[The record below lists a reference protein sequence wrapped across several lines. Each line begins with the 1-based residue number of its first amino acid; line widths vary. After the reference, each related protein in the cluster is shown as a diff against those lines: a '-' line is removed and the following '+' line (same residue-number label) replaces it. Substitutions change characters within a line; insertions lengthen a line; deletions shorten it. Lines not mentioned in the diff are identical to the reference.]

1 MILILNMF
9 FTFFFFTSLWFC
21 MFFYSIY
28 TLVLCQ
34 FLPNSQLSSTH
45 QILLWGGAVV
55 VNLQIILVGSNPSH
69 IICISLPWGTSLPH
83 PQIPPPHHYHQ
94 VFNVQGVRKPMA
106 KPETLQVLI

>member
-21 MFFYSIY
+21 MFFYSIC

-34 FLPNSQLSSTH
+34 FLPNSQLSSMH

-94 VFNVQGVRKPMA
+94 VFNVQWVRKPMA